1 MNGIYYKEGIYLVID
16 NDTQN
21 DFCIFHYNNK
31 SNNYKSKVSLYGG
44 RISLS
49 RYNYNSQD
57 IRLSID
63 DIAVI
68 KMETAKWSDGEVTY
82 SIKRDLSFQEVVSH
96 LNAIEVQGVDAF
108 IQNYKQSINFLYS
121 ELKELNQKTESLL
134 TSEQDDSKL
143 KSLLSELANIRDLL
157 FLVLPILFSL
167 QTFMIAGLENE
178 KVISV
183 CQSIMDSL

>member
-21 DFCIFHYNNK
+21 DICIFHY
-31 SNNYKSKVSLYGG
+31 NYKSKVSLYGG

-49 RYNYNSQD
+49 RYSNNSG

-63 DIAVI
+63 DVAVI
-68 KMETAKWSDGEVTY
+68 KMNSAKWSDGVVRY
-82 SIKRDLSFQEVVSH
+82 SIERDLSFQEVVSH

-143 KSLLSELANIRDLL
+143 KSLLSELAKIRDLL

>member
-21 DFCIFHYNNK
+21 DICIFHDNYN
-31 SNNYKSKVSLYGG
+31 SEVSLYGG
-44 RISLS
+44 RIRLS
-49 RYNYNSQD
+49 RYYDNSS

-68 KMETAKWSDGEVTY
+68 KMETAKYSNGVERY
-82 SIKRDLSFQEVVSH
+82 SIERDLSFQEVVSH

-143 KSLLSELANIRDLL
+143 KSLLSELAHIRDLL

>member
-21 DFCIFHYNNK
+21 DICIFHY
-31 SNNYKSKVSLYGG
+31 NYKSKVSLYGG

-49 RYNYNSQD
+49 RYSNNSG

-68 KMETAKWSDGEVTY
+68 KMNSAKWSDGVVRY
-82 SIKRDLSFQEVVSH
+82 SIERDLSFQEVVSH

-143 KSLLSELANIRDLL
+143 KSLLSELAKIRDLL